1 MVVSIKAE
9 ISKTDRVREYLI
21 QELRSGRYQKG
32 SVFLSENTLI
42 RRLGICKNTVRE
54 AYSSLVSEGL
64 LERIRGKGTFVIGFE
79 NRNHPET
86 SIREVHVLAGD
97 PMRNHEDDPFVG
109 AILTGLHA
117 ALDPFDWRIRLKCF
131 EAVEDVYNRLGT
143 FEEEL
148 NPGDNVILAGFDF
161 PASLTE
167 NLVKKGIRVLTIG
180 RPEDERIPFVHSDYR
195 KSMYDTVRMLVSLGH
210 EKIALADRRT
220 SHHPSFEERRQGY
233 IQALSDSGI
242 VPDARLMVEYRGFDI
257 SCGDEIWNSLRSCGV
272 KFTAIIIYGDW
283 ATLGFLRNASAEKIP
298 IPEELSLISCCN
310 TPLVSGKLLLTRIA
324 ACHSELGKAAG
335 NLLMK
340 PADEAGNIL
349 VMPRL
354 IQGDTV
360 KKMDAKKGEE
370 I

>member
-1 MVVSIKAE
+1 MAVKAE
-9 ISKTDRVREYLI
+9 RSKTDQVRDYLM

-79 NRNHPET
+79 NRHRPEN

-97 PMRNHEDDPFVG
+97 PMCNQEDDPFVG
-109 AILTGLHA
+109 AVLTGLHA
-117 ALDPFDWRIRLKCF
+117 ALDPFDWRIRLKCI
-131 EAVEDVYNRLGT
+131 EVLNDVRPQIQIL
-143 FEEEL
+143 EEEL
-148 NPGDNVILAGFDF
+148 KPGANVLLAGFDF
-161 PASLTE
+161 PAELTE
-167 NLVKKGIRVLTIG
+167 PLLKKGIRVLTIG
-180 RPEDERIPFVHSDYR
+180 RPEDERIPFVHSNYR

-220 SHHPSFEERRQGY
+220 SHVPSFEERRQGY

-242 VPDARLMVEYRGFDI
+242 IPDARLMVEYRGFDI
-257 SCGDEIWNSLRSCGV
+257 TCGDEIWHALRSCGV
-272 KFTAIIIYGDW
+272 AYTALIIYGDW
-283 ATLGFLRNASAEKIP
+283 ATLGFLRNVSAKETL
-298 IPEELSLISCCN
+298 IPETLSLISCCN
-310 TPLVSGKLLLTRIA
+310 TPLMSGNQLITRIA

-335 NLLMK
+335 ALLMK
-340 PADEAGNIL
+340 PADETGSIL

-360 KKMDAKKGEE
+360 KKVNTEKGDGK
-370 I
+370 